1 MAQAVREYKDRLFT
15 FIFGSEEN
23 REWTLSLY
31 NAVNDSHYTDASAIE
46 ITTIKE
52 VIYLGMHNDVSFIIA
67 NELNLYEQQ
76 ASYNPNMP
84 LRQLQYLGNLYEAY
98 VEKNDFDKYGRKL
111 IPLPV
116 PRFMVFY
123 NGLDKVAEDSILR
136 LSDAFPP
143 GANAD
148 VEVRVRMLD
157 INYGKNQALLEKC
170 KPLMEYAWIVREIRE
185 RAKKADIKTA
195 VDSVIDDL
203 PDSFVLKLFL
213 VVHKLEVGTMLLTEY
228 DEVKHYER
236 VYRDAHRE
244 GKDEGKAEGKAEGI
258 MNMMQALK
266 LSFEQAASV
275 MKIPDEEFPLY
286 KKMIAELGQK

>member
-1 MAQAVREYKDRLFT
+1 MAQAAREYKDRLFT

-76 ASYNPNMP
+76 ASYNPNLP
-84 LRQLQYLGNLYEAY
+84 LRQLQDLGNLYEAY

-123 NGLDKVAEDSILR
+123 NGMDKVAEDSILR
-136 LSDAFPP
+136 LSDAFPA

-157 INYGKNQALLEKC
+157 INYGK
-170 KPLMEYAWIVREIRE
+170 IRLCW
-185 RAKKADIKTA
+185 K
-195 VDSVIDDL
+195 
-203 PDSFVLKLFL
+203 
-213 VVHKLEVGTMLLTEY
+213 
-228 DEVKHYER
+228 
-236 VYRDAHRE
+236 
-244 GKDEGKAEGKAEGI
+244 
-258 MNMMQALK
+258 N
-266 LSFEQAASV
+266 ASR
-275 MKIPDEEFPLY
+275 
-286 KKMIAELGQK
+286 